1 MVDAYA
7 NACRV
12 LDDKLTWGPV
22 IGSPKFE
29 QSFWWA
35 QYNENGGSLTEKSD
49 GISNDKDDRGGFTRY
64 GITQGTAGGIDKVKS
79 LTRESA
85 KAIYRDRF
93 WNSIKCEE
101 MPPQL
106 ALILFDSGCGSGP
119 NTAARWLQ
127 EVLGVE
133 VDGRVGNGTLRA
145 IAAHQSQSQ
154 VEELCNRL
162 TKRRLQYCDAIYKH
176 DPSQLKFKPGWTR
189 RALFIRTDDWL
200 GMVKYDRGAIDRL
213 IAEQMAK

>member
-1 MVDAYA
+1 MDSYKNV
-7 NACRV
+7 NRV
-12 LDDKLTWGPV
+12 LNDKLTWGPV

-49 GISNDKDDRGGFTRY
+49 GLSNDKDDRGGYTRY
-64 GITQGTAGGIDKVKS
+64 GITQGTAGGVDKVKA

-93 WNSIKCEE
+93 WNSIQCES

-119 NTAARWLQ
+119 NTAAKWLQ
-127 EVLGVE
+127 RVLGVE
-133 VDGRVGNGTLRA
+133 DDGRVGNGTLKA
-145 IAAHQSQSQ
+145 IAAHSSQTDIES
-154 VEELCNRL
+154 LCNRL
-162 TKRRLQYCDAIYKH
+162 TNSRLKYYQAIYDR

-189 RALFIRTDDWL
+189 RALFIRVDDWFTATKL
-200 GMVKYDRGAIDRL
+200 DRGAIDRM
-213 IAEQMAK
+213 IAEQLSKG